1 MWLRV
6 ASSNNNP
13 KCIAS
18 FFINCVRENEG
29 LYKIR
34 TVVANYKQTH
44 LLTGYPSILRT
55 DAGTENSSLAYIQ
68 PVLRHNHSDE
78 FAKESSH
85 RYGKSTTN
93 QVLNNKNIKVNE
105 ILFFTTQRI
114 EALWRHLRVQHIEW
128 WIHFFKVCNYTVEHL
143 SIGEILFVSFLWI
156 FKCASVVEKGL

>member
-1 MWLRV
+1 MDVLMGKQSITHLISCVNYYNIHRFSRRIMWLRV

-13 KCIAS
+13 KFIAS
-18 FFINCVRENEG
+18 FFLNCVHENEG

-34 TVVANYKQTH
+34 AVVANYKQTH
-44 LLTGYPSILRT
+44 LLTGCPSILRT

-93 QVLNNKNIKVNE
+93 QVLNN
-105 ILFFTTQRI
+105 
-114 EALWRHLRVQHIEW
+114 
-128 WIHFFKVCNYTVEHL
+128 
-143 SIGEILFVSFLWI
+143 
-156 FKCASVVEKGL
+156 